1 MKVLLLGGGGRESAL
16 AWSIARS
23 SRLSKLYICPGNGG
37 THQFGTNIELSLEP
51 PFTALLKFI
60 EQEKIDM
67 VIVGPEA
74 PLVAGV
80 VDELRKHRIKAFGP
94 TKAAAR
100 LEGSKVFMKE
110 FLARHSIPTA
120 YFQVFQRADDA
131 YRYVE
136 KQNRPFVVKT
146 NGLAAGK
153 GVVVAKTKEETIDA
167 IRRMMVDKEFGD
179 AGNRIILEDRLDGVE
194 VSVFVVSD
202 GRHFQWLASAQDHK
216 RLLDNDEGPNTGGM
230 GAYAPVPFLDERLEN
245 LITQNIIQP
254 TIDGLKKEGCPYTG
268 ILYFGLMLTEWG
280 PAVLEY
286 NVRFG
291 DPEAQVVLPL
301 MKTSVLDLAWAVTE
315 EKLDSFRAEFYP
327 GYCVT
332 VVLASEG
339 YPNAYKKGVPI
350 QGDLSQEVDCLV
362 FHAGTKLVGPGQ
374 WVTNGGRV
382 LCVTAI
388 ASTLSKA
395 IARAYEKV
403 GKLHFAGMQYRK
415 DIGKKGLSLH

>member
-1 MKVLLLGGGGRESAL
+1 
-16 AWSIARS
+16 
-23 SRLSKLYICPGNGG
+23 
-37 THQFGTNIELSLEP
+37 
-51 PFTALLKFI
+51 
-60 EQEKIDM
+60 
-67 VIVGPEA
+67 
-74 PLVAGV
+74 
-80 VDELRKHRIKAFGP
+80 
-94 TKAAAR
+94 
-100 LEGSKVFMKE
+100 
-110 FLARHSIPTA
+110 
-120 YFQVFQRADDA
+120 
-131 YRYVE
+131 
-136 KQNRPFVVKT
+136 
-146 NGLAAGK
+146 
-153 GVVVAKTKEETIDA
+153 
-167 IRRMMVDKEFGD
+167 MMVDKEFGD

>member
-80 VDELRKHRIKAFGP
+80 VDELRKHKIKAFGP